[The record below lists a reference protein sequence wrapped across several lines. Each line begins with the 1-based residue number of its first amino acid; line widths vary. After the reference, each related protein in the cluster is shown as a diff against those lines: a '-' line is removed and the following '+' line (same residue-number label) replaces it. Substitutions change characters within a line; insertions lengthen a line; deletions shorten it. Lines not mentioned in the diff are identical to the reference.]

1 MIKETMHPTGAVSGE
16 WLDLETLRP
25 PFLDRRWEELRT
37 LREELK
43 DGRWDNFRRFG
54 HNWKGFAEPY
64 GFPKLASLG
73 RELEEVAEAK
83 DATRATVI
91 LDEINAYLEECS
103 RAPEV

>member
-1 MIKETMHPTGAVSGE
+1 MKEQINPTGAVSGE

-25 PFLDRRWEELRT
+25 PFLDRRWEELRS
-37 LREELK
+37 LRHDLDE
-43 DGRWDNFRRFG
+43 GRWDLFRRYG

-83 DATRATVI
+83 DATRASVI
-91 LDEINAYLEECS
+91 LDEINTYLDECS
-103 RAPEV
+103 HTPEV